1 MSWKIYA
8 EGSNVALASSG
19 AKATSSGDFVHPKH
33 KLLHINDGRHGNDRS
48 WIVDSAKGGW
58 VQIELAAP
66 TVIDRIV
73 WGRDRNGQYADRL
86 PIEYRIESAWKPTN
100 GSCWRRLRIEKLSP
114 VASPSEPDYQ
124 FAKFPA
130 AEAMQGE
137 KWLKRLQTA
146 RDDKEGTRKVDAG
159 LRGYVFAARPNASS
173 VSWRTRCEA

>member
-1 MSWKIYA
+1 MRPSVNAKQNEEVFEKREARFIRFTIEKTTGGEGCIDELEVYA

-33 KLLHINDGRHGNDRS
+33 KLLHINDGHHGNDRS

-86 PIEYRIESAWKPTN
+86 PIEYRIESAVEAGQWELLASSADRQRVRWWQTFRARISVREVPCC
-100 GSCWRRLRIEKLSP
+100 GS
-114 VASPSEPDYQ
+114 
-124 FAKFPA
+124 
-130 AEAMQGE
+130 
-137 KWLKRLQTA
+137 
-146 RDDKEGTRKVDAG
+146 DAG
-159 LRGYVFAARPNASS
+159 
-173 VSWRTRCEA
+173 